1 MVAQE
6 GIPSK
11 TECRMFR
18 RRNFAWGLGLLL
30 LCWLGLSGPGWAVS
44 LGDPLPEWAEPM
56 SVGRQQVR
64 GIEQYQ
70 GREQIRAYGNEAG
83 QVFWIQINSQS
94 DLPPDYRDYLGEY
107 QQFPP
112 QVVQVVPLR
121 ARTVRFSQG
130 NRSAEW
136 RVAGMSGQFQAE
148 AISEDLAPALL
159 QLFQP

>member
-1 MVAQE
+1 
-6 GIPSK
+6 
-11 TECRMFR
+11 
-18 RRNFAWGLGLLL
+18 
-30 LCWLGLSGPGWAVS
+30 
-44 LGDPLPEWAEPM
+44 M

-159 QLFQP
+159 KLFQP

>member
-1 MVAQE
+1 MLSKY

-11 TECRMFR
+11 VFNSRSWL
-18 RRNFAWGLGLLL
+18 WGLWLLL
-30 LCWLGLSGPGWAVS
+30 ACWWGWALPGWAVS

-56 SVGRQQVR
+56 GVGRQQVR

-70 GREQIRAYGNEAG
+70 GQEQIRAYGNEAG

-94 DLPPDYRDYLGEY
+94 DLPPDYRAYLGEY

-112 QVVQVVPLR
+112 QVVEVVPLR
-121 ARTVRFSQG
+121 ARILRFSQG

-136 RVAGMSGQFQAE
+136 RVVGMSGGFQAE
-148 AISEDLAPALL
+148 AISQDLAPAALK
-159 QLFQP
+159 